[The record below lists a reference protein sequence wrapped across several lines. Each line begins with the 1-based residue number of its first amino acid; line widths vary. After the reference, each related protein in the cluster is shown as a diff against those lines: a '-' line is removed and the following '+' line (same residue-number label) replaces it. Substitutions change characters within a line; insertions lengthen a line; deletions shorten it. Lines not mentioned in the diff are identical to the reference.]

1 MNKVHSKGGSVHCGA
16 IAVPEDEQKDNR
28 IKNRCD
34 EECKSGTVTLN
45 HKSGESPAQ
54 MPRVVAQ
61 VGEMVV
67 LIMQEIPRWQSV
79 FYNFADTCSGRN
91 GFFSFIGSTFL

>member
-1 MNKVHSKGGSVHCGA
+1 M
-16 IAVPEDEQKDNR
+16 
-28 IKNRCD
+28 
-34 EECKSGTVTLN
+34 
-45 HKSGESPAQ
+45 
-54 MPRVVAQ
+54 VAQ

-91 GFFSFIGSTFL
+91 GFFSFIGEVLSYERKRLREDHTAAEWKRSLMRSAEGGES